1 MTCLNF
7 SFDILS
13 LISAS
18 KWSITLP
25 LAGLP
30 RFIPNLSP
38 SRNVLIGYFNNQCNL
53 IVSYCPRPD
62 CKIDLKLHDMLNKSD
77 DRFFCLCNVIFINLR
92 TGGG

>member
-1 MTCLNF
+1 MNISLSKARRRNTRKLNYKVHIMTCLNF

-30 RFIPNLSP
+30 RFIPNLPP
-38 SRNVLIGYFNNQCNL
+38 SRYVLIGYFNNQSKVV
-53 IVSYCPRPD
+53 IVPGQIVRS
-62 CKIDLKLHDMLNKSD
+62 
-77 DRFFCLCNVIFINLR
+77 
-92 TGGG
+92 T